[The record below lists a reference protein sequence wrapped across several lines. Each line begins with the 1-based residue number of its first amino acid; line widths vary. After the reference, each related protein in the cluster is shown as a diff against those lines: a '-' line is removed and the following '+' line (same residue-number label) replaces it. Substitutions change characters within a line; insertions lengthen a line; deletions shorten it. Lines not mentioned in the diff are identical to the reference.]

1 MSAWRCGAGPL
12 VASRFVR
19 RVSVVGVSGSGKST
33 LGRNLAARLAV
44 PYAELDAIYHQPD
57 WVPLAEDQF
66 RSQVTAIASGEG
78 WVIDGNYSAVLP
90 LVWERADTVIWLDP
104 PWRTVMRRLIW
115 RSVRRVAGRTELWN
129 GNRERWRNLLT
140 WDERES
146 VISWAWHHYPIYRER
161 YTAAAADPAYCH
173 LAFMRIATRADVHRL
188 LASTG

>member
-1 MSAWRCGAGPL
+1 MVRGPL

-44 PYAELDAIYHQPD
+44 PYAELDAIHHQPD

-66 RSQVTAIASGEG
+66 RSRVTAIASGEG

-90 LVWERADTVIWLDP
+90 LIWERADTVIWLDP
-104 PWRTVMRRLIW
+104 PRRTVMRRLIW
-115 RSVRRVAGRTELWN
+115 RSVRRVVGRTELWN

-161 YTAAAADPAYCH
+161 YTAAAADPAYRH
-173 LAFMRIATRADVHRL
+173 LTFMCIATRADVHRL
-188 LASTG
+188 LASTR